1 MSDVR
6 LHVAARRIVALRDDL
21 EAVEGLLW
29 AVREVPEVRGGAP
42 AGIAI
47 ALANDSEFGLAG
59 TVWSTDADRAKL
71 REALTATVLPGWV
84 KRCGAKCGEIYNQAI
99 APISGVKYAGQ

>member
-1 MSDVR
+1 MPAYRSTADCN
-6 LHVAARRIVALRDDL
+6 LGNAAGCKIYTLVKSKPMVQVKA
-21 EAVEGLLW
+21 
-29 AVREVPEVRGGAP
+29 
-42 AGIAI
+42 
-47 ALANDSEFGLAG
+47 
-59 TVWSTDADRAKL
+59 TDADRAKL